1 MSYLSSIRRSFLVLA
16 IACGALLIPAAAN
29 AASIVNG
36 DFETGSLS
44 GWQVYNSEP
53 SCGSWFAYTGGTKT
67 PLSGFSFFPP
77 PQGNWA
83 ALSDEHCADTTI
95 LYQDVTLEPYWNH
108 QLSMDVYYDSKAPI
122 FVPSPNTL
130 STEGP
135 EEPIILEEEEEFPP
149 INQQM
154 RVDVMKPTAPIE
166 SVNPTDILATVFAN
180 KNGDSQTMSPTV
192 FNADLTP
199 FGGQTVRLRVAVAAG
214 DFYFNGGVD
223 AVSIA
228 STPPNNAI
236 TRGKVVLNKKKGT
249 GKLTINVPG
258 PGTLTAVS
266 KGKKKTIKTVNLT
279 ATAAGALKVSLN
291 PTGAGRKTLNNKGK
305 LKAQLAVTFTPT
317 GGLANTQTYKVTLKK
332 TLKPAH

>member
-1 MSYLSSIRRSFLVLA
+1 MSYLSSVRRSFLVLA
-16 IACGALLIPAAAN
+16 VACSALLIPAAAN
-29 AASIVNG
+29 AATIVNG

-44 GWQVYNSEP
+44 SWQTYNSDP
-53 SCGSWFAYTGGTKT
+53 SCGNWFAYTGTKT
-67 PLSGFSFFPP
+67 PISGFSFFPP
-77 PQGNWA
+77 PQGSWA

-95 LYQDVTLEPYWNH
+95 LYQDVTLEPSWTH
-108 QLSMDVYYDSKAPI
+108 QLSMDIYYDSKAPI

-130 STEGP
+130 SS
-135 EEPIILEEEEEFPP
+135 EEKGPIIIEEGEEFPP

-166 SVNPTDILATVFAN
+166 SVNPTDVLATVFAN
-180 KNGDSQTMSPTV
+180 KTGDSQTMSPTV
-192 FNADLTP
+192 FSANLSPLA
-199 FGGQTVRLRVAVAAG
+199 GQTVRLRVAVAAG

-223 AVSIA
+223 AVSLT

-236 TRGKVVLNKKKGT
+236 TRGKLSLNKKKGT

-258 PGTLTAVS
+258 PGILTAVA
-266 KGKKKTIKTVNLT
+266 KGKPKKLKTVNLT
-279 ATAAGALKVSLN
+279 ATAAGALKVPLN
-291 PTGAGRKTLNNKGK
+291 PTGAGRKALKSKGK

-332 TLKPAH
+332 TLKKAR